1 VQAGSTIQLTATARD
16 GSGNI
21 ISGQTFTWTSN
32 NTAVATVNSS
42 GVVSGV
48 AAGSATIGAAT
59 SGVTGTAA
67 ITVTTPGSGGGLLFA
82 SDWRTA
88 PGNSMN
94 AVSDGGRWDFVSA
107 EYPETMAI
115 VPSTGLDFPTT
126 NVYQVIATAS
136 RTGWSE
142 LRHRTLP
149 LPAVGESRYYRW
161 YMRVTQPDGLSDN
174 STHPIQDNYAEN
186 WAFQVINGGGGGIPA
201 GQWRPE
207 FWSYGSGWPNDRWRG
222 PLLNKNQTYRIE
234 MQIEIASAATYR
246 MHVRVYDSSGALLF
260 DDTGMRSNDDSVAL
274 STNPTLILGNL
285 TGLNGI
291 TAGCNGIG
299 GGAPFPF
306 TYAYQG
312 AFAVCADGWCGAYNG
327 TF

>member
-1 VQAGSTIQLTATARD
+1 
-16 GSGNI
+16 
-21 ISGQTFTWTSN
+21 
-32 NTAVATVNSS
+32 
-42 GVVSGV
+42 
-48 AAGSATIGAAT
+48 
-59 SGVTGTAA
+59 
-67 ITVTTPGSGGGLLFA
+67 
-82 SDWRTA
+82 
-88 PGNSMN
+88 MN